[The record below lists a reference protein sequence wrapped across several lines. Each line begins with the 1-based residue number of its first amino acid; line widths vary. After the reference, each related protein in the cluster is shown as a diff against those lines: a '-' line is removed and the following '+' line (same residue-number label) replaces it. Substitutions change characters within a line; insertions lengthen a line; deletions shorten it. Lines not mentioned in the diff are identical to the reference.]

1 MNIHFYTAS
10 TLDANSGNPF
20 EGGRPECG
28 PMLTEDA
35 APPEAEDDDVDPFA
49 ELGVAAPAATTESA
63 GDALEAFFEEEDES
77 EDSLP
82 VEVEES
88 EEAEDEDDEDPFA
101 TLGVATPA
109 ATAESAGDALEAFF
123 DEDDDEDEA
132 PVVEEEKEAD
142 LDDYRMVL
150 QTVWVDGI
158 LDPAEVAL
166 LARRRAESG
175 ISFAQ
180 HLDLVREL
188 LR

>member
-1 MNIHFYTAS
+1 
-10 TLDANSGNPF
+10 
-20 EGGRPECG
+20 
-28 PMLTEDA
+28 MLTEDA

-49 ELGVAAPAATTESA
+49 ELGVATPAATTEAA
-63 GDALEAFFEEEDES
+63 GDALEAFFEDDEEP

-123 DEDDDEDEA
+123 EEDEDEDDDTPA
-132 PVVEEEKEAD
+132 VEETAAGAD
-142 LDDYRMVL
+142 ALDDYRMVL